1 MFYANFFTNETKL
14 QGKHR
19 REVKV
24 NEEILKHADSERKQ
38 REEIEAAAKTKET
51 MIKSEAERNLL
62 TYKSDI
68 QKLETQLTQLRLTAD
83 VSKAAALLWNLRTS
97 NNTSSK
103 NELLGFNDHSLISTD
118 VAREQECVM
127 CLTEEMSVVF
137 VPCGHQVVCYT
148 CNGLHEKQGMKECP
162 SCRTP
167 IVRRISV
174 SYADSKLLL

>member
-1 MFYANFFTNETKL
+1 M
-14 QGKHR
+14 
-19 REVKV
+19 

-38 REEIEAAAKTKET
+38 REEIEAAAKTKESL
-51 MIKSEAERNLL
+51 IKSEAERNLQ

-68 QKLETQLTQLRLTAD
+68 QKLEKQLAQMRLTAD
-83 VSKAAALLWNLRTS
+83 VSNAAALLLNLRTN
-97 NNTSSK
+97 NNTCSK
-103 NELLGFNDHSLISTD
+103 DKMLGSKEHSTISTD

-127 CLTEEMSVVF
+127 CLTEEISVVF
-137 VPCGHQVVCYT
+137 VPCGHQVVCYN